1 MVYTTILPNSQ
12 LNELVA
18 TSQAAS
24 REIEVLKARIKE
36 QKDSINAKHKEL
48 RAKIH
53 RKEKLL
59 KKNDDLTLQIKKKE
73 TEMEKIRNDNRT
85 GYDRISKLES
95 EYKWI
100 VTDREFFG
108 VKNTKYDYSKEKPE
122 EAGEKLREA
131 KAKQAKMEKRINLKA
146 MVLLE
151 REEEKLK
158 EVHSRKLIV
167 ENDRK
172 KIKSIL
178 KGLDD
183 EKTEQVRVAWK
194 EVDKNFG
201 SIFTV
206 LLPGAQASL
215 VPSAGGD
222 FFQGLSI
229 KVGFNGVWKESLNE
243 LSGGQ
248 RSLVALSLI
257 LAMLK
262 FKPAPIYILDEVDAA
277 LDMSHTQ
284 NIGNMLKLHFT
295 NSQVTVLSIHWV
307 GHWVR
312 TVSQCSW
319 CSIFLFSVYYCFAEG
334 WYVQQRKRFVQ
345 DEIREWCVG
354 HHTHF
359 QCAPLETVI
368 IFHCLIYADVIIEL
382 LLRRLNGYRNCN
394 ESKIAE

>member
-1 MVYTTILPNSQ
+1 M
-12 LNELVA
+12 NELVA
-18 TSQAAS
+18 TSEAAS
-24 REIEVLKARIKE
+24 REIDVLKAKLKE

-48 RAKIH
+48 RAKIG

-59 KKNDDLTLQIKKKE
+59 KKNDDLALQIKKKE
-73 TEMEKIRNDNRT
+73 TEMEKIRNDNRI
-85 GYDRISKLES
+85 GYERIRKLEF

-100 VTDREFFG
+100 DIDREYFG
-108 VKNTKYDYSKEKPE
+108 VKNTKYDYTKEKPE
-122 EAGEKLREA
+122 EAGEKLRDA

-178 KGLDD
+178 KGLDA

-201 SIFTV
+201 SIFSV

-215 VPSAGGD
+215 VPSAGHD
-222 FFQGLSI
+222 FVQGLNI
-229 KVGFNGVWKESLNE
+229 RVGFNGVWKESLNE

-295 NSQVTVLSIHWV
+295 NSQVNKQQLFIDLSSDARLMLFHLF
-307 GHWVR
+307 H
-312 TVSQCSW
+312 
-319 CSIFLFSVYYCFAEG
+319 IFS
-334 WYVQQRKRFVQ
+334 
-345 DEIREWCVG
+345 
-354 HHTHF
+354 
-359 QCAPLETVI
+359 
-368 IFHCLIYADVIIEL
+368 L
-382 LLRRLNGYRNCN
+382 LLFH
-394 ESKIAE
+394 